1 MNGSII
7 GVPRE
12 VRSHEGRVA
21 LTPAAVSLLVAQ
33 GATVCIESGA
43 GEGSGFF
50 DEQYRTA
57 GAEVVS
63 DAASL
68 YGASQLIVKVKEPQ
82 PEELPLLRE
91 DHLLFCF
98 LHLAAELELMDALC
112 SIGLTAI
119 GFETV
124 EVDGRLPLLAPM
136 SAIAGKLSVQIG
148 TRLLHQSEGGKGILL
163 GGVEGVNPGHVVI
176 LGGGIAGSAAI
187 QVASALGA
195 RVTVLEHSQRNID
208 RVEGMGGNVTGIFST
223 EANIR
228 EQVAAADLLVG
239 AVLIKGARAP
249 KLVSAEMVGQM
260 EAGSVVIDISV
271 DQGGCIETT
280 HPTTYSAP
288 TFLVDGVTHFGVTN
302 MPGAVPRTATEA
314 LSAAILPW
322 VLKLSQPGWRE
333 HAPLLQGVNLEGG
346 EVVYSGLRGL
356 RA

>member
-21 LTPAAVSLLVAQ
+21 LTPEAVSALVAQ
-33 GATVCIESGA
+33 GATLHVESRA
-43 GEGSGFF
+43 GEASGFS
-50 DEQYRTA
+50 DQQYRTA
-57 GAEVVS
+57 GAVILP
-63 DAASL
+63 DAVSL
-68 YGASQLIVKVKEPQ
+68 YGKSQLIVKVKEPQ
-82 PEELPLLRE
+82 PEELSLLRE
-91 DHLLFCF
+91 EHLLFCF

-112 SIGLTAI
+112 GIGLTAI

-124 EVDGRLPLLAPM
+124 EVDGRLPLLTPM

-148 TRLLHQSEGGKGILL
+148 ARLLHQSEGGKGVLL
-163 GGVEGVNPGHVVI
+163 GGVDGVAPGHVVI
-176 LGGGIAGSAAI
+176 LGGGVAGSAAI

-195 RVTVLEHSQRNID
+195 RVTVLEHSQGNID
-208 RVEGMGGNVTGIFST
+208 RVEGMGGNVSGLFST
-223 EANIR
+223 EENIR

-239 AVLIKGARAP
+239 AVLIRGERAP
-249 KLVSAEMVGQM
+249 KLVSAGMVRQM

-280 HPTTYSAP
+280 RPTTYSAP
-288 TFLVDGVTHFGVTN
+288 TFRVDGVTHFGVTN

-322 VLKLSQPGWRE
+322 VVKLSQPEWRA
-333 HAPLLQGVNLEGG
+333 HAPLTEGVNVESG
-346 EVVYSGLRGL
+346 EVVYPGLRGL